1 MAIVTCGP
9 FMAQIA
15 RADTWKFL
23 QTNLQ
28 YYIYLLNNYLKW
40 LEQVSDHIPVS
51 TCGSALLCHLCH
63 KWHTFN
69 NLQMLMKLES
79 RIMHLCTQIS
89 NMQSDFTH

>member
-51 TCGSALLCHLCH
+51 TCGSATCAVNGTHLTIC
-63 KWHTFN
+63 KC
-69 NLQMLMKLES
+69 L
-79 RIMHLCTQIS
+79 
-89 NMQSDFTH
+89 